1 MCPVGISELSFS
13 DFLWF
18 ILGCRL
24 RTECFLH
31 LHSQDSIEQSQN
43 DLDDHHLR
51 KCQYHMAASKPCRT
65 LHTSFNRVTQ
75 NYLHLQQ
82 STLWGHPILA
92 RKFFA
97 VCCKWFSLSLLD
109 SGMPLQNFRT
119 QMNMNNLQRRR
130 QYQKSQS
137 NTTTWQL
144 IIYCTSTPINV
155 SNVQMG
161 KSDKPCRKRRT
172 LHPRPSMEAPPKLL
186 SNSSLSIGS

>member
-1 MCPVGISELSFS
+1 MTCSVHRRLLVQTLATPTTESRVMCPVGISELSSS

-92 RKFFA
+92 RNVLHCLLQVILAFALGQRYASSKF
-97 VCCKWFSLSLLD
+97 
-109 SGMPLQNFRT
+109 PH
-119 QMNMNNLQRRR
+119 
-130 QYQKSQS
+130 
-137 NTTTWQL
+137 
-144 IIYCTSTPINV
+144 
-155 SNVQMG
+155 
-161 KSDKPCRKRRT
+161 SDEYEQ
-172 LHPRPSMEAPPKLL
+172 PSKEKTASKE
-186 SNSSLSIGS
+186 SK